1 MVDQIISQ
9 NNNSKSGRTNQQQNL
24 ESRGMQFTLV
34 PLMGHLYS
42 NTFLQ
47 EEFGEAGS
55 ALSFVVNWFRTFPFQ
70 KWNNNLQ
77 IKSNAS

>member
-1 MVDQIISQ
+1 
-9 NNNSKSGRTNQQQNL
+9 
-24 ESRGMQFTLV
+24 MQFILV

-42 NTFLQ
+42 HTFLQ

-77 IKSNAS
+77 IKSDD

>member
-9 NNNSKSGRTNQQQNL
+9 NNNNKGVGRTNHQQNL

-42 NTFLQ
+42 Q

-55 ALSFVVNWFRTFPFQ
+55 ALGFCS
-70 KWNNNLQ
+70 
-77 IKSNAS
+77 

>member
-9 NNNSKSGRTNQQQNL
+9 NNNNNESGWTNQQQNL
-24 ESRGMQFTLV
+24 ESRGMQFILV

-42 NTFLQ
+42 HTLLQ

-77 IKSNAS
+77 IKSDD